1 MVKKKK
7 TPPKPPVRKPREQQ
21 TKAVFRGFLRYV
33 QRPGASVREVWETEQ
48 IEDDETSPYI
58 KDVISLTAFQKSATD
73 GGWKSRRDTHW
84 AEVRQKV
91 LTHIQTEAVKAE
103 VAEIESLEALKTVAL
118 THITGNSAAGIDAIK
133 PKSLE
138 GAIGAFVQLD
148 KRIGDKR
155 KIVAAETAD
164 AASTGH
170 IDQKAIAANHT
181 LKLSDGDLSTEDIEA
196 MARALATQRVAE
208 SEETMVNLPTVVPP
222 AAEDA

>member
-1 MVKKKK
+1 MAKR
-7 TPPKPPVRKPREQQ
+7 KPPAKPPTRKPREQQ
-21 TKAVFRGFLRYV
+21 TKAVFRGFLRYI

-48 IEDDETSPYI
+48 IEDDDTSPYI

-73 GGWKSRRDTHW
+73 GSWKTRRDSHW
-84 AEVRQKV
+84 QEVRQKV

-118 THITGNSAAGIDAIK
+118 THITGNSSAGIDAVK

-170 IDQKAIAANHT
+170 IDHKAVAANNT
-181 LKLSDGDLSTEDIEA
+181 LKLSDGDLSTADIEV
-196 MARALATQRVAE
+196 MARALASQRVGEADA
-208 SEETMVNLPTVVPP
+208 TLVNLPKVVTP